1 MVSVNN
7 NLNSNA
13 IITLA
18 DSNYFG
24 LLEELINSIQTHEE
38 SKNISICILDAGLT
52 AAQINILKPK
62 VYSIKKAKWDIEVPG
77 YKILKKEWLKSQ
89 VSRAFIPNYF
99 PEFKKYLWIDCD
111 AWVNSWSAI
120 DLYFKACNNG
130 KLGITQS
137 IGPGYRVMSKVKWLM
152 GKIAIIKSQNYKH
165 ARSSGISEDIARK
178 LAFAPHINI
187 GVFSLEKDSK
197 CWSVWQKNL
206 KKTLAKGKIFGSEGL
221 AINIAVYHDNVE
233 VEFLPL
239 RCNWIT
245 SHLLPKFDTENNT
258 FVEPFLPNEEIGIMH
273 LAAGIWKNN
282 KDMRLNKD
290 IKIEIKTLNGKKI
303 EKSLRFNLNQ

>member
-1 MVSVNN
+1 M
-7 NLNSNA
+7 NSNA

-18 DSNYFG
+18 DSNYFE
-24 LLEELINSIQTHEE
+24 LLNELIDSIKLHKE
-38 SKNISICILDAGLT
+38 SKNISICVLDAGLT
-52 AAQINILKPK
+52 KDQINILNNK

-77 YKILKKEWLKSQ
+77 YKVLKKEWLKSQ
-89 VSRAFIPNYF
+89 VSRAFLPNYF

-111 AWVNSWSAI
+111 AWVNSWSAV
-120 DLYFKACNNG
+120 DLYFEACNNG

-137 IGPGYRVMSKVKWLM
+137 IGPGYRIMSKVKWLL
-152 GKIAIIKSQNYKH
+152 GKVAIIKSQNYKH
-165 ARSSGISEDIARK
+165 AKASGIQDNIARK

-187 GVFSLEKDSK
+187 GVFSLEKKSK
-197 CWSVWQKNL
+197 CWEVWQKNL
-206 KKTLAKGKIFGSEGL
+206 KKTLSKGKVFGSEGL

-245 SHLLPKFDTENNT
+245 SNLLPKYDTDKNT
-258 FVEPFLPNEEIGIMH
+258 FVEPFLPNEKIGILH

-290 IKIEIKTLNGKKI
+290 IKIELKTLDGKKVQ
-303 EKSLRFNLNQ
+303 KSLRFKV